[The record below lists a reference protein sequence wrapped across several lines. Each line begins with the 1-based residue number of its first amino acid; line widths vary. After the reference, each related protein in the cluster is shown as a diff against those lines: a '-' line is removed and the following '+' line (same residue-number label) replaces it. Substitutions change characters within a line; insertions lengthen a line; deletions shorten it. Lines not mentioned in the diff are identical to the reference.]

1 MIKVTKDKLGNVR
14 ISVVNSFSAPM
25 NPHDLLIP
33 RVEYEN
39 FLRGVFNG
47 EYDYSLLEE
56 E

>member
-1 MIKVTKDKLGNVR
+1 MISVIKAEDGDVLIVSTLRLSSLRVTK
-14 ISVVNSFSAPM
+14 
-25 NPHDLLIP
+25 
-33 RVEYEN
+33 VEYEN